1 MRTYYI
7 KLTNAVTI
15 NGSEGNAWKKLKE
28 AVANAADGAT
38 ITIKGEIKATNDS
51 GNNGQIEIS
60 KKLTIRGIGGNAV
73 LDAGGRSRIFNVME
87 KGTTKKGELTLETL
101 TLQNGTAGS
110 GASGGGI
117 LVNSATTLAMTNV
130 TIKDCSFQGGTSGTK
145 GGGIYSSGTVTMQDS
160 TIQGCSAQ
168 EGGGV
173 FVNTGG
179 TFTMTGGSI
188 QGCTASKNGGG
199 VFVGKNTTFHLK
211 DGSIKNNNLTAP
223 YGKGKG
229 VYVED
234 SGGAYGI
241 QDGNF
246 IMGGSSVVGTWT
258 NDALTDG
265 NDVYLSF
272 ENSSTGTLVSLRIDS
287 DNPLKSEKAA
297 CITPEEYGAGDG
309 YTAIRMSDGSNVGA
323 HVSKFTVTPNGTEN
337 WTINEQGQL
346 EKP

>member
-15 NGSEGNAWKKLKE
+15 TGGTGAWKALKE
-28 AVANAADGAT
+28 EAEKPNGAST
-38 ITIKGEIKATNDS
+38 IIIKGTIQATNDS
-51 GNNGQIEIS
+51 GNKGQIEIS

-73 LDAGGRSRIFNVME
+73 LNANIQSRIFNVME
-87 KGTTKKGELTLETL
+87 KGTKKGELTLENL
-101 TLQNGTAGS
+101 TLQNGYVVGS

-117 LVNSATTLAMTNV
+117 LVNKNTTLTMKNV
-130 TIKDCSFQGGTSGTK
+130 TIKN
-145 GGGIYSSGTVTMQDS
+145 
-160 TIQGCSAQ
+160 CSAQ
-168 EGGGV
+168 GSTNDSNGGGV
-173 FVNTGG
+173 YVNTGG

-199 VFVGKNTTFHLK
+199 VYVGKNTTFHLK

-223 YGKGKG
+223 SGKGKG

-234 SGGAYGI
+234 SDGAYGI

-258 NDALTDG
+258 NGELTDG

-287 DNPLKSEKAA
+287 GNPLTSGKAA
-297 CITPEEYGAGDG
+297 CITPEQYGAGDG

-323 HVSKFTVTPNGTEN
+323 HVSKFTVTPQTVGGGTQQQWKVNSSGE
-337 WTINEQGQL
+337 L
-346 EKP
+346 EKKN